1 MNNNTV
7 SSSPS
12 VITAPIYNDVST
24 KHQLFLAGGITNCPD
39 WQAEVIQQLSDMP
52 NLTIFNPR
60 RGTYPSD
67 HKHLDEE
74 QITWEYKH
82 LDKSTIILV
91 WFSAATLNPIV
102 LYELGRWVNSNP
114 DVPAFIGIEPGY
126 KRTNDVIIQT
136 KLARPDIKIVSDLD
150 ALVEQVSD
158 YLAELDHKL

>member
-1 MNNNTV
+1 MNNITK
-7 SSSPS
+7 STQPF
-12 VITAPIYNDVST
+12 VITAPEYRDAST
-24 KHQLFLAGGITNCPD
+24 KHRLFLAGGITNCPD
-39 WQAEVIQQLSDMP
+39 WQTDVIQQLTDIP

-60 RGTYPSD
+60 RDTYPYD

-82 LDKSTIILV
+82 LERATIILV

-114 DVPAFIGIEPGY
+114 GIPAFIGIEPGY

-136 KLARPDIKIVSDLD
+136 KLSRPDIIIVENLD
-150 ALVEQVSD
+150 ELVRQTKE
-158 YLAELDHKL
+158 YLR